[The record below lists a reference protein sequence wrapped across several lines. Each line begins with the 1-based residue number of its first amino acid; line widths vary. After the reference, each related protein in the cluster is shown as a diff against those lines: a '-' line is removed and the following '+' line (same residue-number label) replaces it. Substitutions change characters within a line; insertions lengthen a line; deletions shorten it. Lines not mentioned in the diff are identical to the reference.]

1 MASTTSSRSRHVLAP
16 VTTNQKE
23 VAAATSKTHVL
34 EDENME
40 FTKEEVDALL
50 NEQFKGKAQF
60 NLKVSLVLCK
70 AGLDN
75 GLFKEAENLYKM
87 VSKSLENLGMEK
99 DNLCNML
106 DSSKI
111 MSLFVLSN
119 V

>member
-1 MASTTSSRSRHVLAP
+1 MESTTSSQSRQVLAP

-23 VAAATSKTHVL
+23 VAAAASETQVL

-50 NEQFKGKAQF
+50 NERFKGKTQF
-60 NLKVSLVLCK
+60 NLKVSLMLCK
-70 AGLDN
+70 EGLDN
-75 GLFKEAENLYKM
+75 VLFKEVENLYKM

-99 DNLCNML
+99 YNLRNML

-111 MSLFVLSN
+111 MTLFVLFN

>member
-1 MASTTSSRSRHVLAP
+1 MNRLNFQTMVLAP

-23 VAAATSKTHVL
+23 VAAAASETQVL

-50 NEQFKGKAQF
+50 SKE
-60 NLKVSLVLCK
+60 
-70 AGLDN
+70 GLDN

-99 DNLCNML
+99 DNLRNML

-111 MSLFVLSN
+111 MT
-119 V
+119 